1 MVRQGTDFKS
11 ISMFIRH
18 SLREQLG
25 QKDYK
30 TREQKERFQGV
41 TIWDHVDENN
51 LDLARKAI

>member
-11 ISMFIRH
+11 ISMFIHH

-30 TREQKERFQGV
+30 TREQKEMFQRV
-41 TIWDHVDENN
+41 TICDRVDENN
-51 LDLARKAI
+51 LDLVRKAI